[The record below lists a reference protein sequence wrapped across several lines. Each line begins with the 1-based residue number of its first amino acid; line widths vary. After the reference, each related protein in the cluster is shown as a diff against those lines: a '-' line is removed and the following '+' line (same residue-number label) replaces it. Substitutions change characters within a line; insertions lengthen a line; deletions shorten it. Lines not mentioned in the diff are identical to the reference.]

1 MYIHHVH
8 HILHLI
14 LHLIQLILLGWMF
27 SSWYRSNIH
36 VEKQS
41 AIDWLVFAEFLI
53 AGNCHQGEQIMDTS
67 PGKYYLYKIH
77 QNISF

>member
-1 MYIHHVH
+1 
-8 HILHLI
+8 
-14 LHLIQLILLGWMF
+14 MF

-67 PGKYYLYKIH
+67 PGKYKIH
-77 QNISF
+77 QYISF